1 MQKKKILIIS
11 ITNQDNDPRVIRQV
25 DFLKNEYDITCCGL
39 KNSFI
44 SKNKFIKISSHN
56 NTVIS
61 KIVIGT
67 LKLFRFYDTAENFVL
82 NSKLRIEESNDL
94 LQFDLIIANDF
105 DTLALALK
113 KFKTKKVIADFHE
126 YAPSEFEDKLYWK
139 YIHKNFVIH
148 QCRKYFPYINAI
160 TTVCNSI
167 AKEYEKEFDRKPV
180 VITNAASYVDLK
192 PFPVRGNIRMIHHG
206 AAISSRKIE
215 IMIEVAKLLDD
226 RFTLDLMLIPNER
239 EYFNKLKFMAAG
251 IKNIKFIEP
260 VRFEEIVKSCNPYDI
275 GIFILPPVNL
285 NYEYALPNK
294 FFEFIQSRLA
304 IVTGP
309 SKEMSDYID
318 KYELGLHTKTFVPLE
333 IAKEIKNLSEEQI
346 IHYKKNSDKHAKEL
360 SSVQNKKILKNI
372 VKEILAD

>member
-1 MQKKKILIIS
+1 
-11 ITNQDNDPRVIRQV
+11 
-25 DFLKNEYDITCCGL
+25 
-39 KNSFI
+39 
-44 SKNKFIKISSHN
+44 
-56 NTVIS
+56 
-61 KIVIGT
+61 
-67 LKLFRFYDTAENFVL
+67 
-82 NSKLRIEESNDL
+82 
-94 LQFDLIIANDF
+94 
-105 DTLALALK
+105 
-113 KFKTKKVIADFHE
+113 
-126 YAPSEFEDKLYWK
+126 
-139 YIHKNFVIH
+139 
-148 QCRKYFPYINAI
+148 
-160 TTVCNSI
+160 
-167 AKEYEKEFDRKPV
+167 
-180 VITNAASYVDLK
+180 
-192 PFPVRGNIRMIHHG
+192 
-206 AAISSRKIE
+206 
-215 IMIEVAKLLDD
+215 
-226 RFTLDLMLIPNER
+226 MLIPNER

-333 IAKEIKNLSEEQI
+333 IAKEIKNLSDEQI

-360 SSVQNKKILKNI
+360 SSVQNKKILNNI